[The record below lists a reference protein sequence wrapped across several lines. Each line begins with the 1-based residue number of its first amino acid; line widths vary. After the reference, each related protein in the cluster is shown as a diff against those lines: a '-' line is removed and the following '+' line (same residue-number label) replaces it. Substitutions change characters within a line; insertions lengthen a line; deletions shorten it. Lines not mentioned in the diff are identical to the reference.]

1 MYQNHYA
8 ASKKLL
14 IFLIKKAPQLRGFV
28 TGLAFFAASIFIF
41 LFFYCILTP
50 FNYQRLN
57 MNEFEDYDFRNF
69 DPEKTSFFNPKMHP
83 YHGVLTEWEEFIF
96 PLGLILIVLS
106 PIIIGGTF
114 LMIAKLYIDGFI
126 FIIKEAILAAR

>member
-8 ASKKLL
+8 ASKELL
-14 IFLIKKAPQLRGFV
+14 NLLIKKAPQLRGSI
-28 TGLAFFAASIFIF
+28 TGLAFFAATIFTF
-41 LFFYCILTP
+41 LFFHCILPP

-83 YHGVLTEWEEFIF
+83 DCGFSAWQEFLF
-96 PLGLILIVLS
+96 PLAIIPIILS
-106 PIIIGGTF
+106 PVIILGTYFMIG
-114 LMIAKLYIDGFI
+114 KLYVDGFI